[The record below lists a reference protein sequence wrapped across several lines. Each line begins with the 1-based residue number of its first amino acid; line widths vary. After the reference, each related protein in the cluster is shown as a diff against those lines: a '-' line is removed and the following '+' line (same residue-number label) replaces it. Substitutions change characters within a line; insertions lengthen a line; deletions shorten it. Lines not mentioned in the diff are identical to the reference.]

1 MSERLL
7 PLGFQLA
14 DESDREAFRAS
25 ITSRIADLPN
35 YPSDVLRFVGEE
47 YQRLVDSI
55 TAELAPRDYRQSLI
69 APIIRAITPF
79 LERVEPPLFAP
90 RQGGYHVAELRAP
103 LDFFP
108 WGEQGSFK
116 GEFVVRGFTVHGP
129 IIWCERIN
137 RFYKPAYTSL
147 STAAILQLYKATEV
161 LTRDDFVF
169 IKEGE

>member
-14 DESDREAFRAS
+14 DESHREAFRAA

-35 YPSDVLRFVGEE
+35 YRSDVLRFVGEE

-55 TAELAPRDYRQSLI
+55 TAEVAPRDYRESLI

-79 LERVEPPLFAP
+79 LERVEPFPFPP
-90 RQGGYHVAELRAP
+90 RKGGYHAARLRTP

-108 WGEQGSFK
+108 WGEEGSFH

-137 RFYKPAYTSL
+137 RFYEPAYRSL
-147 STAAILQLYKATEV
+147 STAALLQLHKAAEV
-161 LTRDDFVF
+161 LTKDDFVF
-169 IKEGE
+169 IKEGQ